1 MVKFVFL
8 AMILG
13 CGACA
18 GILHG
23 AATLVLAEPYID
35 EAIMIENM
43 DIFVSDSDQDLQLQ
57 IEYDEYRVWQKAGM
71 MLGSVVLGISSGA
84 LFGVLFWVTRKGLP
98 GRSSLQKSMVLA
110 AGAWAL
116 LYLTA
121 FVIYP
126 PDLPGIG
133 DPDTLD
139 MRLALHLTLVG
150 AMGAG
155 ALACYL
161 WYQRVPRH
169 SILAI
174 AVFAVFAGTIYS
186 VMPPDPDAEFD
197 DMPGLEEFRLA
208 SLAASIILWMSL
220 GAMTGL
226 LWNRFAGAGQ
236 HKFHDKDIASV

>member
-35 EAIMIENM
+35 EAIAIENM
-43 DIFVSDSDQDLQLQ
+43 GMFVTGSEQNLQLQ
-57 IEYDEYRVWQKAGM
+57 TELDEYRVWQKSGM
-71 MLGSVVLGISSGA
+71 MLGSVILGISTGA
-84 LFGVLFWVTRKGLP
+84 LFGMIYWVTRKGLP
-98 GRSSLQKSMVLA
+98 GRSSLQKSMMLA
-110 AGAWAL
+110 ASAWVL
-116 LYLTA
+116 LYLAA
-121 FVIYP
+121 FIKYP

-133 DPDTLD
+133 DPATLEI
-139 MRLALHLTLVG
+139 RLVLHLTLAG
-150 AMGAG
+150 MLGAG

-169 SILAI
+169 NILAI
-174 AVFAVFAGTIYS
+174 AVFVAFAGTIYS
-186 VMPPDPDAEFD
+186 TMPPDPDAESGAI
-197 DMPGLEEFRLA
+197 PGLEEFRLA
-208 SLAASIILWMSL
+208 SLAASIIFWMSL

-226 LWNRFAGAGQ
+226 LWDRFAGTDQ
-236 HKFHDKDIASV
+236 YTFRDRDIASV